1 MTADVSY
8 DPRSGATAAS
18 VVHTTPAEVE
28 QLVARAAAAA
38 ALVGQASPATR
49 RAWLAAG
56 ADALVDNREELARIA
71 DWETALGW
79 TRLDGEVVRAA
90 NQMRF
95 YADVAVEGTY
105 LRAVI
110 DPATAT
116 TPFLARTN
124 VPLGPV
130 AVFGASNF
138 PFAFSV
144 FGNDTASAIA
154 AGCPVVIKAHP
165 AHPLTSQ
172 RTFEIVHA
180 AMQAAGAPDGIA
192 ALVFGYETGTA
203 LVQHPA
209 ITAVAF
215 TGSQAGGLSL
225 WKLANQREVVVPV
238 YAEMGTVNP
247 VVITPAAGHDIT
259 AIADGFVQSFTMGS
273 GQFCTKPGLL
283 LAPRGSGATA
293 AIAAA
298 LDSLAPEPV
307 MLTSGIAASVTRG
320 VAELQ
325 SAGATIAAQTPP
337 APGGWSSPA
346 VLLSAPVD
354 LLQRES
360 RLLEECFGPVG
371 VVVEY
376 DDLDEALEAVDRL
389 QGALAASIMI
399 GEDDPDAASVLS
411 RVERKVGRVIVNG
424 WPTGVAFTWAQVHGG
439 PWPATSSPATTS
451 VGAAALDRFVRP
463 VAYQGLPD
471 QLLPPPLR
479 ADNPWG
485 VPRRVAGVLQPGA
498 QP

>member
-1 MTADVSY
+1 MTSDVSF

-18 VVHTTPAEVE
+18 VAHTTAAQLG
-28 QLVARAAAAA
+28 QLVDRAVAAADP
-38 ALVGQASPATR
+38 VGQASPATR
-49 RAWLAAG
+49 RTWLAAG
-56 ADALVDNREELARIA
+56 ADALLDNREELARIA

-79 TRLDGEVVRAA
+79 TRLDGEVVRTA

-110 DPATAT
+110 DPATST

-144 FGNDTASAIA
+144 FGNDSASAIA

-172 RTFEIVHA
+172 RTFEIVHD
-180 AMQAAGAPDGIA
+180 AMRAAGAPDGIA

-209 ITAVAF
+209 MTAVAF
-215 TGSQAGGLSL
+215 TGSQAGGMSL
-225 WKLANQREVVVPV
+225 WKLANQREVAVPV

-247 VVITPAAGHDIT
+247 VVITPAAGQDIT
-259 AIADGFVQSFTMGS
+259 PIAHGFVQSFTMGS

-283 LAPRGSGATA
+283 LAPRGSGAVA
-293 AIAAA
+293 AVAGA
-298 LDSLAPEPV
+298 LDELSPEPI
-307 MLTSGIAASVTRG
+307 MLTRGIAESVTRG
-320 VAELQ
+320 VAELED
-325 SAGATIAAQTPP
+325 AGATVQARTAPI
-337 APGGWSSPA
+337 PGGWSSPA
-346 VLLSAPVD
+346 VLLSASVD
-354 LLQRES
+354 LLERGS
-360 RLLEECFGPVG
+360 LVLEECFGPVA

-376 DDLDEALEAVDRL
+376 DDLQEALAAVDRL

-399 GEDDPDAASVLS
+399 AEDDPDAAAVLS
-411 RVERKVGRVIVNG
+411 RLERKVGRVIVND

-439 PWPATSSPATTS
+439 PWPATSNPSTTS

-471 QLLPPPLR
+471 GLLPAPLR
-479 ADNPWG
+479 ADNPWNL
-485 VPRRVAGVLQPGA
+485 PRRVAGVLQPGRSA
-498 QP
+498 